1 MNKYTSQK
9 LYSPRRSRNI
19 IIITTCVVC
28 FAGSIFFFFFFFGW
42 KTVSQLLF
50 FFPFS
55 FLKPLGKVALR
66 RMEEPARTQTDTLTS
81 CFVSSFL
88 PNRMDEDSRRFFG
101 TEGSVQSFDSIT
113 QQLTRAERA
122 GSTFSSNLLLYP

>member
-28 FAGSIFFFFFFFGW
+28 FAGSIFFFFFFGLENCFP
-42 KTVSQLLF
+42 VVVF
-50 FFPFS
+50 FSFS

-81 CFVSSFL
+81 CFVS
-88 PNRMDEDSRRFFG
+88 FF
-101 TEGSVQSFDSIT
+101 F
-113 QQLTRAERA
+113 AESD
-122 GSTFSSNLLLYP
+122 G